1 MTIEQKSLK
10 REVFEKIN
18 SGESFEHDGEICIKT
33 NEVITMLD
41 NRVNAVNLE
50 TGELIYLDEGDM
62 VNILNAKVI
71 I

>member
-1 MTIEQKSLK
+1 
-10 REVFEKIN
+10 
-18 SGESFEHDGEICIKT
+18 
-33 NEVITMLD
+33 MLD